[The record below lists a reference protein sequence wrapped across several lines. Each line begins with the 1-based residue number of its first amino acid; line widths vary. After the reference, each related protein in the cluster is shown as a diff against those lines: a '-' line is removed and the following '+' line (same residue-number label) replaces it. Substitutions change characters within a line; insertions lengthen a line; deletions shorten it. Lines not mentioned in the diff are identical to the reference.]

1 MADKITIQ
9 IKRFPDHRDLP
20 LPKYMTE
27 GAAGMD
33 VCAAIVKDTM
43 VAPGQTIMIPCGFAV
58 AIPDGF
64 EAQIRPRSGLAHK
77 YGISVLNS
85 PGTIDS
91 DYRGEIKVMLINHG
105 EKPFK
110 VSRGMRI
117 AQMLVLPVP
126 KVAWKEVEELDKT
139 IRGEGGYGHTEE

>member
-1 MADKITIQ
+1 MANKITIQ
-9 IKRFPDHRDLP
+9 IKRFPDHKDLP

-27 GAAGMD
+27 GAVGMD

-43 VAPGQTIMIPCGFAV
+43 VVPGQTIMIPCGFAV

-64 EAQIRPRSGLAHK
+64 EAQIRPRSGLAYK
-77 YGISVLNS
+77 YGISILNS

-110 VSRGMRI
+110 VTRGMRI
-117 AQMLVLPVP
+117 AQMLILPVP
-126 KVAWKEVEELDKT
+126 KVAWKEVEELNIT
-139 IRGEGGYGHTEE
+139 TRGDGGYGHTKE

>member
-1 MADKITIQ
+1 MPNKITIQ
-9 IKRFPDHRDLP
+9 IKRFPDHKDLP

-33 VCAAIVKDTM
+33 VCAAILKDTI
-43 VAPGQTIMIPCGFAV
+43 VAPGQTIMVPCGFAV

-64 EAQIRPRSGLAHK
+64 EAQIRPRSGLAYK
-77 YGISVLNS
+77 YGISILNS

-105 EKPFK
+105 AKPFK

-117 AQMLVLPVP
+117 AQMLILPLP
-126 KVAWKEVEELDKT
+126 KVVWKEVEELNIT
-139 IRGEGGYGHTEE
+139 ARGDGGYGHTKE

>member
-9 IKRFPDHRDLP
+9 IKRFPDHKDLP

-27 GAAGMD
+27 GAVGMD
-33 VCAAIVKDTM
+33 VCAAIEKDTM
-43 VAPGQTIMIPCGFAV
+43 VSSGQTIMVPCGFSM

-105 EKPFK
+105 AKPFK

-117 AQMLVLPVP
+117 AQMLILPLP
-126 KVAWKEVEELDKT
+126 KVVWKEVEELNIT
-139 IRGEGGYGHTEE
+139 ARGGGGYGHTKE

>member
-1 MADKITIQ
+1 MANKITIQ
-9 IKRFPDHRDLP
+9 IKRFPDNKDVP

-33 VCAAIVKDTM
+33 VCAAIEKDTM
-43 VAPGQTIMIPCGFAV
+43 VSSGQTIMVPCGFSM

-64 EAQIRPRSGLAHK
+64 EAQIRPRSGLAYK
-77 YGISVLNS
+77 FGISILNS

-105 EKPFK
+105 ANPFK

-117 AQMLVLPVP
+117 AQMLILPVP
-126 KVAWKEVEELDKT
+126 KVAWKEVEKLNIT
-139 IRGEGGYGHTEE
+139 TRGDGGYGHTKE